1 MPQPSTAPTG
11 NWGDAKAGSAPAGP
25 AFKPSAAGQAPAF
38 AEASTVS
45 IIRDVT
51 AGESAEELASRIAAA
66 PRNAGRRVATM
77 RELDETEGRGA
88 LAAAAAR
95 TSAGGVEL
103 GLLTSALSPPD
114 ALYEA
119 DEVWEFERLLG
130 EAAQEIDA
138 EAEKG
143 AGGAAGKAAGA
154 PAPTPA
160 PAAASGGATGPAPVA
175 GRRA

>member
-1 MPQPSTAPTG
+1 MPQPSTAASAPTG
-11 NWGDAKAGSAPAGP
+11 NWGDTKAGSAPAGP
-25 AFKPSAAGQAPAF
+25 AFKPSAAGQAPAY

-88 LAAAAAR
+88 LHAAASR
-95 TSAGGVEL
+95 TSGVEL
-103 GLLTSALSPPD
+103 GLLTSALTPPD

-119 DEVWEFERLLG
+119 DEVWEFDRLLG

-138 EAEKG
+138 
-143 AGGAAGKAAGA
+143 GGAGKAPATA
-154 PAPTPA
+154 PAPV
-160 PAAASGGATGPAPVA
+160 AASGGAPSPPGPVGRGPAPVA